1 MNKNLLSH
9 EQVREAV
16 VTFFTQNRFTNFNV
30 THERGIQFGA
40 GNGRNFGIADVVITD
55 DKGHW
60 ITIVECKSQKQGDKE
75 RYRQQLK
82 SYLSGTDT
90 RFGILAFSGNPDE
103 WIYCENKR
111 ANKFIELKKTDFEE
125 LIFALPTAVS
135 TVQDAIIQLKI
146 ENKQLVTDNKRLWN
160 YKNRPETHNKQLET
174 HNKKLE
180 TDKKQLDTHNRKL
193 DTHNKQ
199 LERNLKLRT
208 IVLSIAAVLI
218 LTACLLSYFLIILPM
233 HTNPQY
239 QVVRIID
246 GDTFEIQYKGKPT
259 SVQLIGVNAPE
270 PTELYSEEATMYL
283 QEFLLDDLIHLR
295 FDENKFD
302 KHGRILGYVYR
313 ASDGIFV
320 NLEVIREGYA
330 EVDLRYPFK
339 YKDLFMDYESRAKKD
354 RKGLWGIII
363 EK

>member
-1 MNKNLLSH
+1 MNNNTLS
-9 EQVREAV
+9 EPEVRNAV
-16 VTFFTQNRFTNFNV
+16 IKHFRHNRFRDFNV
-30 THERGIQFGA
+30 NTECDIQFGT
-40 GNGRNFGIADVVITD
+40 GEGRNFGRADIVITD

-60 ITIVECKSQKQGDKE
+60 IAIIECKSEKEGDTEKH
-75 RYRQQLK
+75 RGQLR

-90 RFGILAFSGNPDE
+90 RFGILAFSDNPDQ
-103 WIYCENKR
+103 WIYCENQR
-111 ANKFIELKKTDFEE
+111 ANKFRIIRDNTYFEKH
-125 LIFALPTAVS
+125 IFDPPTEV
-135 TVQDAIIQLKI
+135 VL
-146 ENKQLVTDNKRLWN
+146 KQLYQRLKRI
-160 YKNRPETHNKQLET
+160 
-174 HNKKLE
+174 
-180 TDKKQLDTHNRKL
+180 
-193 DTHNKQ
+193 
-199 LERNLKLRT
+199 T
-208 IVLSIAAVLI
+208 IAFIAALLI
-218 LTACLLSYFLIILPM
+218 IATCLLIYFLILQPM

-239 QVVRIID
+239 EVARIID

-283 QEFLLDDLIHLR
+283 QEFLLDDLIYLR

-302 KHGRILGYVYR
+302 KHDRILGYVYR